1 MPKETFYNLPNA
13 KQEAIIEA
21 IQKTFLEKPM
31 TKISISDVVRHA
43 DIPRGSFYQ
52 YFEDL
57 EDMFSFLIDYSLKA
71 FEVEVLNRV
80 KNETIEF
87 FDYLSMALEKD
98 YAFFIQYPHHKIVNK
113 FFSYSH
119 SYTVDF
125 NSYIKRR
132 HQLYKEIISYL
143 DTKNLSH
150 ICSDYVFNLY
160 IQINQMKMQYIQ
172 KIMKSRLT
180 LDQAKAEY
188 SWFIKVFKQGVK
200 ELNHHE

>member
-1 MPKETFYNLPNA
+1 MPKETFYNLPPT
-13 KQEAIIEA
+13 KQNSIIEA
-21 IQKTFLEKPM
+21 IQQTFLDKPM

-52 YFEDL
+52 YFDDL

-71 FEVEVLNRV
+71 FEEEVLSRV
-80 KNETIEF
+80 KSETIDF
-87 FDYLSMALEKD
+87 FDYLSIALEKD
-98 YAFFIQYPHHKIVNK
+98 YAFFVAYPHHKIVNK

-132 HQLYKEIISYL
+132 HNLYKEIISYL
-143 DTKNLSH
+143 DTSALSH

-172 KIMKSRLT
+172 KIMKNRLN
-180 LDQAKAEY
+180 LEQAKAEY
-188 SWFIKVFKQGVK
+188 LWFIKVFKNGIK
-200 ELNHHE
+200 EIHHA

>member
-1 MPKETFYNLPNA
+1 MPKDTFYNLPKG
-13 KQEAIIEA
+13 KQDSIIEA
-21 IQKTFLEKPM
+21 IQQTFLDKPM

-52 YFEDL
+52 YFDDL
-57 EDMFSFLIDYSLKA
+57 EDMFSFLIDHSLKA

-80 KNETIEF
+80 KDTPIDF
-87 FDYLSMALEKD
+87 FDYLSLALEKD
-98 YAFFIQYPHHKIVNK
+98 YAFFIAYPHHKIVNK

-132 HQLYKEIISYL
+132 HQLYKEIISHL
-143 DTKNLSH
+143 DTSDLAH
-150 ICSDYVFNLY
+150 ICEEYVFNLY

-188 SWFIKVFKQGVK
+188 SWFIEVFKRGVK
-200 ELNHHE
+200 ELSHE